1 MMLRVAIHP
10 KNRQLRAVN
19 KLRRGRFGM
28 DGGFRLLAHARWFS
42 FGSLLE

>member
-10 KNRQLRAVN
+10 KNRQLRHD

-28 DGGFRLLAHARWFS
+28 DGGFRLLARARWFS